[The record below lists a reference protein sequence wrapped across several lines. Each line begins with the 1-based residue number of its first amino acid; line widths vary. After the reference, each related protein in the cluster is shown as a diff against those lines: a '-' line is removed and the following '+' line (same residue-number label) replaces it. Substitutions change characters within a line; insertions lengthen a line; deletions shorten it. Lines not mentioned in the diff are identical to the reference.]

1 MKIEK
6 DHVVRLHYTVSEA
19 GGESIET
26 SRDREPLA
34 VLIGHQAIIPGLEEA
49 LLGRETGDTFEV
61 TVTPDKA
68 YGDRM
73 PGLTQRVPKKHFKNQ
88 PLAVGMQVVV
98 PTSMGPRPVTVQKIG
113 LSIVD
118 VDLNHPMAGK
128 TLKFDVEVVG
138 VREAEAVEKEHGHVH
153 GEGGVQH

>member
-128 TLKFDVEVVG
+128 TLNFRITLRSVETP
-138 VREAEAVEKEHGHVH
+138 AATPKST
-153 GEGGVQH
+153 